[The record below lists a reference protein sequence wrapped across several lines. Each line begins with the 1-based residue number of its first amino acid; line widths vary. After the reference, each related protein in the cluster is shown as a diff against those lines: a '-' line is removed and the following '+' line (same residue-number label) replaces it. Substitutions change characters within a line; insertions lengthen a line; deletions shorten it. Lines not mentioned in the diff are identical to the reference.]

1 MSHWR
6 STESSVATRV
16 LTEEEKKIALS
27 QITALERFAA
37 ARDGLRAIVCVPPRE
52 GENERWIA
60 VNPISHQIDFNIRQ
74 PDQNRTVLYAG
85 ENKYGC
91 NSYCYIDQLSCCI
104 IWTIIATVIFSIL
117 TSPAILLCCIPMIK
131 KMRQV

>member
-1 MSHWR
+1 MTLYKLVETLGVEPYFALYRVRMSHWR
-6 STESSVATRV
+6 STEPPVATRI

-74 PDQNRTVLYAG
+74 PDQNRTVLYAS
-85 ENKYGC
+85 E
-91 NSYCYIDQLSCCI
+91 S
-104 IWTIIATVIFSIL
+104 
-117 TSPAILLCCIPMIK
+117 
-131 KMRQV
+131 